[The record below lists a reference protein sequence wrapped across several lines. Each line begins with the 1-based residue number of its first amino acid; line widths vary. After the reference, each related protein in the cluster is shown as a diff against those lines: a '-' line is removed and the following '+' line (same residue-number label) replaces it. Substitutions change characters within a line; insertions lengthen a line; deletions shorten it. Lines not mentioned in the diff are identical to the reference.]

1 MTYFLFRRC
10 WFQIKHSLSK
20 IPKPN
25 SQIWRFG
32 PKSINFQILIKLCEI
47 YLNSWMVVIS
57 IITLEQKFTIVLIMG
72 RNQSTLG
79 EILLRC
85 WCQVGSFFVIISLNR
100 LNNRITVQAFLELK
114 FVNYNVELH
123 NVFGQDKLFRILVLS
138 T

>member
-1 MTYFLFRRC
+1 MSVLYFERTDFKPVNCFRKFRC
-10 WFQIKHSLSK
+10 QT
-20 IPKPN
+20 PN
-25 SQIWRFG
+25 LGIFG
-32 PKSINFQILIKLCEI
+32 PKSINIQILIKLCEI